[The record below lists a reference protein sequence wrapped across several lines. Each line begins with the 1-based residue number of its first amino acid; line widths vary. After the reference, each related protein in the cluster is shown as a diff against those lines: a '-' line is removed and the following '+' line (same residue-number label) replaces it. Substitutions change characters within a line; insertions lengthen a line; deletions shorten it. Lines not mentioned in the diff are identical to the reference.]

1 MAKNEIQITE
11 ETMCSNWCDCSMYKH
26 TQCFELKM
34 KYGDCQYCMHI
45 GDCEY
50 ECNQMR
56 DVDYIRK
63 QLDEISNE
71 QMFGYISEYIC
82 DEDISDKVNDRD
94 WLEMYLIWL
103 VSGDIID
110 DISMGYAEYRVCD
123 C

>member
-1 MAKNEIQITE
+1 
-11 ETMCSNWCDCSMYKH
+11 
-26 TQCFELKM
+26 
-34 KYGDCQYCMHI
+34 
-45 GDCEY
+45 
-50 ECNQMR
+50 MR

-71 QMFGYISEYIC
+71 QMFGYISEFIC